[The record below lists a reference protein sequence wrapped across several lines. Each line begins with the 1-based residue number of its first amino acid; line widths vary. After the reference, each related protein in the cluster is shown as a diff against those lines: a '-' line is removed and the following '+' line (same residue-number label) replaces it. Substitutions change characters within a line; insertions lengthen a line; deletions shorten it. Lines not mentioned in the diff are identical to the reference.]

1 MWCNSRQTSPTSPSV
16 KLLLD
21 YLSILFQKGRSYSCI
36 NSHKSAIC
44 QTLTLLGNLSFEN
57 NSYIQRFLKGVF
69 NLRPPRP
76 RYLFTWDV
84 GKVLSYL
91 ESLYPLQDLDLK
103 MLTLKCVA
111 LIALAS
117 AQRSQTLASLNLN
130 SVLST
135 GTSFIFR
142 VTTLLKTTRP
152 KNIGQDVIIPVFQKK
167 EICPVETLKHYIHRT
182 KDLRKSSKLFISFR
196 TLKAVTSCSIARWLK
211 LVLSNAGINVLKF
224 KAHSYRSA
232 SSSAAK
238 RAGISLNDILKTANW
253 ALGQTFKTF
262 HCKDIEVD
270 NTNSNYVH
278 SVFNHT
284 FTA

>member
-1 MWCNSRQTSPTSPSV
+1 M
-16 KLLLD
+16 
-21 YLSILFQKGRSYSCI
+21 LFQKGRSYSCI

-253 ALGQTFKTF
+253 ASAQKFKKF
-262 HCKDIEVD
+262 YCKDIEVD